1 MKILFF
7 VLVVCAVLLREV
19 VLFSV
24 WLVRKILKKDAK
36 PRSALSL
43 ALRHMVFP
51 LIALVAAFF
60 YAFPNRL
67 PRIENP
73 FQLSSHPAS
82 VENTVFGGSSFSS
95 LYFSADG
102 FVYEALRS
110 GGGYYFRDVLYHY
123 EEDGEGV
130 VLMDARGKEKRLY
143 WKKNALVEAGNG
155 DGETF
160 LPTSYRARFTAQPNA
175 LSGRAFRGET
185 ESHLGIES
193 QFTVIF
199 YENGE
204 YALGW
209 RYIGDGHLKG
219 GDREDYFGIYEYNA
233 RTKKV
238 LLPEAGH
245 WCRRDFVYDSEKNTL
260 TGKTDDGDEF
270 VMTEIS
276 FEELGLFKNETI
288 LKYGKESNELGASVL
303 HYSRLG
309 SQVEHSA
316 HRLNW
321 SNYEKRFTRLNDY
334 VFYRLYMRNDMEK
347 YKVERNYV
355 PFVPS
360 ADYPD
365 SFAVVTRRNEVELGT
380 AQYERVGVFAHT
392 DYHGTALNVF
402 DVPQDNVVAKFAD
415 VPLYVEYK
423 VWGNFATAWYQVYS
437 VRFDEERYP
446 HKGEELGWMVH
457 YDVRFYGDIAV
468 NFADSAEDL
477 QKRHKAEPKAEKT
490 SENAEAKADKT
501 AEKGRDSRR
510 TAVKKGA
517 KAKKGTIFA
526 LALEG
531 VPSSY
536 RDFIGRGGGYFV
548 RGPEEAVGTH
558 LENGWVT
565 KCLAGLKNGDD
576 EVYFIE
582 YLENKKECAIDD
594 IFIMA
599 QSDDLPLSKYIGK
612 RKNDILKDFPLGK
625 GIDDCDD
632 ADKLQYDWA
641 DMTIEVYLEFMTV
654 RQIKIT
660 MKKKEDIGKTASQ
673 IRKEWWANHVG
684 FDHDFQVERNGSEV
698 AALDFIH
705 ALTGDEWKDRKD
717 PSAVLEEFFI
727 SYFSQNDEWK
737 SLVAAGHDREEL
749 IAQMQ
754 KAHGEFYGKVDKI
767 RIIINPAKFKDSSG
781 GRAFHT
787 VSIAYTNNGDADVK
801 IDEVAMM
808 QDGGGNWFV
817 VALPM

>member
-1 MKILFF
+1 M
-7 VLVVCAVLLREV
+7 
-19 VLFSV
+19 
-24 WLVRKILKKDAK
+24 
-36 PRSALSL
+36 
-43 ALRHMVFP
+43 
-51 LIALVAAFF
+51 
-60 YAFPNRL
+60 
-67 PRIENP
+67 P
-73 FQLSSHPAS
+73 F
-82 VENTVFGGSSFSS
+82 
-95 LYFSADG
+95 
-102 FVYEALRS
+102 
-110 GGGYYFRDVLYHY
+110 
-123 EEDGEGV
+123 
-130 VLMDARGKEKRLY
+130 M
-143 WKKNALVEAGNG
+143 
-155 DGETF
+155 
-160 LPTSYRARFTAQPNA
+160 
-175 LSGRAFRGET
+175 
-185 ESHLGIES
+185 
-193 QFTVIF
+193 
-199 YENGE
+199 
-204 YALGW
+204 
-209 RYIGDGHLKG
+209 
-219 GDREDYFGIYEYNA
+219 
-233 RTKKV
+233 
-238 LLPEAGH
+238 
-245 WCRRDFVYDSEKNTL
+245 
-260 TGKTDDGDEF
+260 
-270 VMTEIS
+270 
-276 FEELGLFKNETI
+276 
-288 LKYGKESNELGASVL
+288 
-303 HYSRLG
+303 
-309 SQVEHSA
+309 
-316 HRLNW
+316 
-321 SNYEKRFTRLNDY
+321 
-334 VFYRLYMRNDMEK
+334 
-347 YKVERNYV
+347 
-355 PFVPS
+355 PS

-392 DYHGTALNVF
+392 DYHGTVLNVF
-402 DVPQDNVVAKFAD
+402 DVPQDNVVTKFAD

-437 VRFDEERYP
+437 VRFDEEGYP

-457 YDVRFYGDIAV
+457 YDVKFYGDIAV
-468 NFADSAEDL
+468 NFSDSAEDL
-477 QKRHKAEPKAEKT
+477 QKRHKAKPKAEKT
-490 SENAEAKADKT
+490 SENAEANAEKT

-531 VPSSY
+531 IPSSY
-536 RDFIGRGGGYFV
+536 KDFIGRGGGYFV

-558 LENGWVT
+558 QENGWVT

-582 YLENKKECAIDD
+582 YLENKKECAIDN

-612 RKNDILKDFPLGK
+612 RKKDILKDFPLGK

-632 ADKLQYDWA
+632 ADKLQYDWS
-641 DMTIEVYLEFMTV
+641 DMTIEVYLEFMTI

-767 RIIINPAKFKDSSG
+767 RIIINPAKVKDSGG
-781 GRAFHT
+781 GRAF
-787 VSIAYTNNGDADVK
+787 YTVK
-801 IDEVAMM
+801 ISASYQGESAEGEDQVTMEQDEN
-808 QDGGGNWFV
+808 GNWFV

>member
-7 VLVVCAVLLREV
+7 VLVVCAVLLREA

-67 PRIENP
+67 PRIKNP
-73 FQLSSHPAS
+73 FQLSSRPAS

-110 GGGYYFRDVLYHY
+110 GGGYFFRDVLYHY

-130 VLMDARGKEKRLY
+130 VLMDARGKEKRLN

-185 ESHLGIES
+185 KSHLGIES

-219 GDREDYFGIYEYNA
+219 GDSEDYFGIYEYSA

-238 LLPEAGH
+238 FLPEAGH
-245 WCRRDFVYDSEKNTL
+245 WCRRDFVYDSDKNTL
-260 TGKTDDGDEF
+260 TGKTDDGEDF

-276 FEELGLFKNETI
+276 FEELGLFKNETV
-288 LKYGKESNELGASVL
+288 LKYGKEANELGASVL

-334 VFYRLYMRNDMEK
+334 VFYRLYMRKDMEK
-347 YKVERNYV
+347 YKVERNFM

-365 SFAVVTRRNEVELGT
+365 SFAVVTKRNEVELGT

-392 DYHGTALNVF
+392 DYRGTALNVF

-437 VRFDEERYP
+437 VRFDEEGYP

-490 SENAEAKADKT
+490 SENAEAKAEKT
-501 AEKGRDSRR
+501 SEKASDSRR
-510 TAVKKGA
+510 AAEKKRA
-517 KAKKGTIFA
+517 KAKNGTIFA
-526 LALEG
+526 LALKG

-536 RDFIGRGGGYFV
+536 KDFIGRDDGYFV

-558 LENGWVT
+558 QENGWVT
-565 KCLAGLKNGDD
+565 KCLVGLKNGDD
-576 EVYFIE
+576 VVYFIE
-582 YLENKKECAIDD
+582 YLENKKECAIDN

-612 RKNDILKDFPLGK
+612 RKKDILKDFPLGK

-641 DMTIEVYLEFMTV
+641 DMTIEVYLNFMTV

-673 IRKEWWANHVG
+673 IRKEWWANHIG

-698 AALDFIH
+698 VALDFIH

-737 SLVAAGHDREEL
+737 SLVAADHDREEL

-754 KAHGEFYGKVDKI
+754 KANGEFYGKVDKI
-767 RIIINPAKFKDSSG
+767 RIIINPAKFKDSGG

-787 VSIAYTNNGDADVK
+787 VSIAYTHNGDADVK